1 MYTVFMAEKVP
12 ITRLDR
18 SKAALRKMTE
28 SSQEIPGYSPAELLG
43 FMWELTREIYSLW
56 GDFDAE
62 QRLQRNVA
70 NFIRQ

>member
-1 MYTVFMAEKVP
+1 MAEKVP
-12 ITRLDR
+12 INQLDR
-18 SKAALRKMTE
+18 SKAVLRKMTE
-28 SSQEIPGYSPAELLG
+28 TSQGIPDYCPAELLG
-43 FMWELTREIYSLW
+43 FMWELTMEIYSLQ